1 MNTAIASL
9 RTALPLPADQLAE
22 RFPFCGALQWLV
34 HQPEETTAADWTP
47 AAKQVISCFF
57 PHPASQYRLS
67 GVLSTPVRPGT
78 EEAANT
84 TPVNELPLFEPYYTI
99 DYFASQGIKAPV
111 LDDPKDK
118 FGQQLKSF
126 TDWLKVMK
134 RIPLTEITK
143 QIPVEQE
150 KQVAELAHHSL
161 DEKQVWTEAMA
172 EVWAKQGERQK
183 AIRIY
188 EKLSLLEPSKS
199 AYFAGKINA
208 LKTAS

>member
-1 MNTAIASL
+1 MNQAIANL
-9 RTALPLPADQLAE
+9 RSDLPLPAERLADK
-22 RFPFCGALQWLV
+22 FSFCGALQLLAL
-34 HQPEETTAADWTP
+34 PTEASFDPSLISLFFPLP
-47 AAKQVISCFF
+47 AAQGLI
-57 PHPASQYRLS
+57 HGRLTAGS
-67 GVLSTPVRPGT
+67 APSSSKTGHGDS
-78 EEAANT
+78 NT
-84 TPVNELPLFEPYYTI
+84 ELPLFEPYHTI

-111 LDDPKDK
+111 LDDPKDR

-134 RIPLTEITK
+134 RVPLSEVTK

-150 KQVAELAHHSL
+150 QQVAQLAHHSL

-188 EKLSLLEPSKS
+188 EKLSLLEPAKS
-199 AYFAGKINA
+199 AYFAGKIDV
-208 LKTAS
+208 LKKES

>member
-1 MNTAIASL
+1 MNQALTHL
-9 RTALPLPADQLAE
+9 RNELPLPAEQLAGK
-22 RFPFCGALQWLV
+22 FPFCGPLQWLA
-34 HQPEETTAADWTP
+34 QEPTSAEWSDQARQTA
-47 AAKQVISCFF
+47 FLYF
-57 PHPASQYRLS
+57 
-67 GVLSTPVRPGT
+67 STPVTQSKLAGIPFSHSLADSVLPLDAT
-78 EEAANT
+78 SFVET
-84 TPVNELPLFEPYYTI
+84 PLFEPYYTI
-99 DYFASQGIKAPV
+99 DYFASQGIKAPI

-134 RIPLTEITK
+134 RLPLTELTK

-150 KQVAELAHHSL
+150 KQVADLAHHSL

-199 AYFAGKINA
+199 AYFAGKIDA
-208 LKTAS
+208 LKKES

>member
-1 MNTAIASL
+1 MNQ
-9 RTALPLPADQLAE
+9 ALTQLQNELSLPADQLADKY
-22 RFPFCGALQWLV
+22 PFCGPLQWLK
-34 HQPEETTAADWTP
+34 HQTNSSDWSDQSRQTAFLYFSDPASLTKLAGITANITRSETHDSGSVTP
-47 AAKQVISCFF
+47 AQ
-57 PHPASQYRLS
+57 
-67 GVLSTPVRPGT
+67 
-78 EEAANT
+78 EA
-84 TPVNELPLFEPYYTI
+84 PLFEPYHTI

-134 RIPLTEITK
+134 RLPLTEITK

-199 AYFAGKINA
+199 AYFAGKIDV
-208 LKTAS
+208 LKKES

>member
-1 MNTAIASL
+1 MNQALTQL
-9 RTALPLPADQLAE
+9 QNELPLPADQLADK
-22 RFPFCGALQWLV
+22 FPFCGPLQWLK
-34 HQPEETTAADWTP
+34 HSPNDADWNDQTRQTAFLYFANPASLTKVAGITTDHFSVDTNAPTP
-47 AAKQVISCFF
+47 ATT
-57 PHPASQYRLS
+57 S
-67 GVLSTPVRPGT
+67 GEV
-78 EEAANT
+78 
-84 TPVNELPLFEPYYTI
+84 PLFEPYHTV

-134 RIPLTEITK
+134 RLPLTEITK

-150 KQVAELAHHSL
+150 KQVADLAHHSL

-199 AYFAGKINA
+199 AYFAGKIDA
-208 LKTAS
+208 LKKES

>member
-1 MNTAIASL
+1 MNQALTQL
-9 RTALPLPADQLAE
+9 QNDLPLPAEQLAE
-22 RFPFCGALQWLV
+22 KFPFCGPLQWLKQV
-34 HQPEETTAADWTP
+34 PDSSEWSEQTRQTAILYFSSP
-47 AAKQVISCFF
+47 AA
-57 PHPASQYRLS
+57 LS
-67 GVLSTPVRPGT
+67 KLAGMSTDQSITSSVDPNGPDALK
-78 EEAANT
+78 EA
-84 TPVNELPLFEPYYTI
+84 PLFEPYHTI

-134 RIPLTEITK
+134 RLPLTEITK

-150 KQVAELAHHSL
+150 KQVADLAHHSL

-188 EKLSLLEPSKS
+188 EKLSLLEPAKS
-199 AYFAGKINA
+199 AYFAAKIDA
-208 LKTAS
+208 LKQES